1 MKDSSP
7 PTEAFLPNPR
17 GTPQTRRDFLVQ
29 SALLAGAA
37 TSSMG
42 RLFAAESAGSV
53 EKPKP
58 FRIAMINSEYRFKS
72 HAYHFGRR
80 FMEGYDREGFHHQPA
95 QTVVRMFNDKHP
107 PNDLSGVDAAR
118 FHFERCETVAE
129 ALGGRGQL
137 DVDAVLLVI
146 EHGDYPLNEYG
157 QILYPRHEFFM
168 QIVAAFEAAG
178 RVVPVFVDKAL
189 SYDHRKARAMVD
201 VARKMKF
208 GLMAG
213 SSLPVTWRR
222 PELEL
227 PLETPLKEG
236 LVAFGYDR
244 SVSEVYF
251 FHALEALQCMMERR
265 SGGETGVRR
274 GTMLTGDDVW
284 RAGDEGRWS
293 WSLLDAALARNPST
307 NTGTARRNVVQPEAI
322 LVEYADGTKGA
333 ALNLI
338 EQVVDFTFAGRLAN
352 REAPVTTLFEL
363 PGIGRFF
370 DTLVWN
376 LEKFLATGQPPY
388 PVERTLLTSSL
399 LDLAVH
405 SRKGKGAPQEAE
417 FLDIRYQAPVDSGYV
432 RGRITLDP

>member
-1 MKDSSP
+1 MKDSP
-7 PTEAFLPNPR
+7 LTPALLPNPR
-17 GTPQTRRDFLVQ
+17 GTLQSRRDFLAQ
-29 SALLAGAA
+29 SAWLAGAA
-37 TSSMG
+37 VSVG
-42 RLFAAESAGSV
+42 RLSAAESL
-53 EKPKP
+53 EQPRP

-80 FMEGYDREGFHHQPA
+80 FMEGYDREGVHHQPA

-107 PNDLSGVDAAR
+107 ANDLSGADAAR
-118 FHFERCETVAE
+118 FHFERCDSVVE
-129 ALGGRGQL
+129 ALGGRGKV

-146 EHGDYPLNEYG
+146 EHGDYPQNEYG
-157 QILYPRHEFFM
+157 QILYPRHEFFI

-178 RVVPVFVDKAL
+178 RAVPVFVDKAL

-201 VARKMKF
+201 ISRKMKF

-227 PLETPLKEG
+227 SLETPIKEG

-244 SVSEVYF
+244 STSEVYF
-251 FHALEALQCMMERR
+251 FHALETLQCMMERR
-265 SGGETGVRR
+265 VGGETGVRR
-274 GTMLTGDDVW
+274 VTMLTGDDVW

-293 WSLLDAALARNPST
+293 WSLLEAALARNPSN
-307 NTGTARRNVVQPEAI
+307 NTGTPRENVVQPEAI

-333 ALNLI
+333 ALNLV

-352 REAPVTTLFEL
+352 RDTPVSTLFEL

-376 LEKFLATGQPPY
+376 IEKFLAAGRPPY
-388 PVERTLLTSSL
+388 PVERTLLTSTL

-405 SRKGKGAPQEAE
+405 SRKDKGAPQESE
-417 FLDIRYQAPVDSGYV
+417 FLDLRYQAPADSGYV
-432 RGRITLDP
+432 RGRITRDP

>member
-1 MKDSSP
+1 MTDSSA

-29 SALLAGAA
+29 SALAAGAA
-37 TSSMG
+37 ASMG
-42 RLFAAESAGSV
+42 RLCAAESV
-53 EKPKP
+53 ETRKP

-107 PNDLSGVDAAR
+107 PNDLSGADAAR
-118 FHFERCETVAE
+118 FHFERCETVAD
-129 ALGGRGQL
+129 ALGGRGRL

-178 RVVPVFVDKAL
+178 RAVPVFVDKAL
-189 SYDHRKARAMVD
+189 SYDHRKARAMFD
-201 VARKMKF
+201 LSRKMKF

-227 PLETPLKEG
+227 PLDTPIKEG

-251 FHALEALQCMMERR
+251 FHALETLQCMMERR
-265 SGGETGVRR
+265 AGGETGVRR
-274 GTMLTGDDVW
+274 VTMLTGDDVW

-293 WSLLDAALARNPST
+293 WPLLEAALARNPSN
-307 NTGTARRNVVQPEAI
+307 NTGTARKNVVEPEAI

-333 ALNLI
+333 ALNLV
-338 EQVVDFTFAGRLAN
+338 EQVVDFTFAGRLTN

-388 PVERTLLTSSL
+388 PVERTLLTSTL

-405 SRKGKGAPQEAE
+405 SRKGKGAPQESE
-417 FLDIRYQAPVDSGYV
+417 LLDIRYQAPVESGYV
-432 RGRITLDP
+432 RGRITADP

>member
-1 MKDSSP
+1 MKHPPLPSPASP
-7 PTEAFLPNPR
+7 PTPPTPR
-17 GTPQTRRDFLVQ
+17 AALQTRREFLLQ

-37 TSSMG
+37 ASAAPLS
-42 RLFAAESAGSV
+42 AAESA
-53 EKPKP
+53 ERRKP

-72 HAYHFGRR
+72 HAYHIGRR
-80 FMEGYDREGFHHQPA
+80 FMEGYDREGFHHLPSQR
-95 QTVVRMFNDKHP
+95 VVRMFNDKHP
-107 PNDLSGVDAAR
+107 ANDMTAADAAR
-118 FHFERCETVAE
+118 FDFEQCETVAD
-129 ALGGRGQL
+129 ALGGRGKL

-146 EHGDYPLNEYG
+146 EHGDYPLNEFD

-178 RVVPVFVDKAL
+178 RAVPVFVDKAF

-227 PLETPLKEG
+227 PLETPIKEG

-244 SVSEVYF
+244 MVSEVYF
-251 FHALEALQCMMERR
+251 FHALETLQCMMERR
-265 SGGETGVRR
+265 KGGETGIRR
-274 GTMLTGDDVW
+274 VTMLTGDDVW
-284 RAGDEGRWS
+284 KAGDDGRWS
-293 WSLLDAALARNPST
+293 WSLLDAALARNPSC
-307 NTGTARRNVVQPEAI
+307 NTGTARKNVIKPEAI
-322 LVEYADGTKGA
+322 LVEYADGTKGT

-338 EQVVDFTFAGRLAN
+338 EHVVDFTFAGRLAN

-376 LEKFLATGQPPY
+376 IEKFLATGTPPY
-388 PVERTLLTSSL
+388 PAERTLLTSTV

-405 SRKGKGAPQEAE
+405 SRKGKGAPQESE
-417 FLDIRYQAPVDSGYV
+417 FLDIRYHAPADSGYV
-432 RGRITLDP
+432 RGRITRDP

>member
-1 MKDSSP
+1 
-7 PTEAFLPNPR
+7 
-17 GTPQTRRDFLVQ
+17 
-29 SALLAGAA
+29 
-37 TSSMG
+37 MG
-42 RLFAAESAGSV
+42 QLSAAESG
-53 EKPKP
+53 EQRKP

-72 HAYHFGRR
+72 HGYHIGRR

-95 QTVVRMFNDKHP
+95 QTVVRMLNDKHP
-107 PNDLSGVDAAR
+107 PNDLSAADAAR
-118 FHFERCETVAE
+118 FHFERSETVAD
-129 ALGGRGQL
+129 ALGGRGRL

-146 EHGDYPLNEYG
+146 EHGDYPLNEFE
-157 QILYPRHEFFM
+157 QILYPRHEYFM

-189 SYDHRKARAMVD
+189 SFDHRKARAMAD

-227 PLETPLKEG
+227 PLETPIKEG

-251 FHALEALQCMMERR
+251 FHALETLQCMMERR
-265 SGGETGVRR
+265 TGGETGVRR
-274 GTMLTGDDVW
+274 VTMLTGDDVW

-293 WSLLDAALARNPST
+293 WPLLDAALARNPSC
-307 NTGTARRNVVQPEAI
+307 NTGTARKNVTNPEVLI
-322 LVEYADGTKGA
+322 VEYADGTRGA

-338 EQVVDFTFAGRLAN
+338 EQVTEFTFAGRLAD

-376 LEKFLATGQPPY
+376 IEKFLATGRPPY
-388 PVERTLLTSSL
+388 PVERTLLTSTI
-399 LDLAVH
+399 LDFAVH
-405 SRKGKGAPQEAE
+405 SRKEKGAPRESE

-432 RGRITLDP
+432 RGRITRDP

>member
-7 PTEAFLPNPR
+7 PQRASRPLPR
-17 GTPQTRRDFLVQ
+17 GATQTRRDFLFH
-29 SALLAGAA
+29 SAMLAGAA
-37 TSSMG
+37 ASG
-42 RLFAAESAGSV
+42 LCAAESGAAR
-53 EKPKP
+53 KPG
-58 FRIAMINSEYRFKS
+58 RIAMINSEYRFKS
-72 HAYHFGRR
+72 HAYHIGRR
-80 FMEGYDREGFHHQPA
+80 FMEGYDREGFLHQPA
-95 QTVVRMFNDKHP
+95 QRVVRMFNDKHP
-107 PNDLSGVDAAR
+107 ANDLSAADAAR
-118 FHFERCETVAE
+118 FGFERCGTVAE
-129 ALGGRGQL
+129 ALGGRGKL

-146 EHGDYPLNEYG
+146 EHGDYPVNDFG

-168 QIVAAFEAAG
+168 EIVAAFEAAG

-189 SYDHRKARAMVD
+189 SYDHRQARAMAD
-201 VARKMKF
+201 LAQKMKF

-227 PLETPLKEG
+227 PLETPIKEG

-244 SVSEVYF
+244 MVSEVYF
-251 FHALEALQCMMERR
+251 FHALETLQCMMERR
-265 SGGETGVRR
+265 TGGETGVRR
-274 GTMLTGDDVW
+274 VTMLTGDDVW
-284 RAGDEGRWS
+284 KAGDEGRWS
-293 WSLLDAALARNPST
+293 WSLLDAALARNPSN
-307 NTGTARRNVVQPEAI
+307 NTGTPRKNVPVPEAI

-333 ALNLI
+333 ALNLV

-376 LEKFLATGQPPY
+376 IEKFLAAGTPPY
-388 PVERTLLTSSL
+388 PVERTLLTSTM

-405 SRKGKGAPQEAE
+405 SRKGNGAPQESE
-417 FLDIRYQAPVDSGYV
+417 FLDIRYQAPADSGYV
-432 RGRITLDP
+432 RGRITRDP